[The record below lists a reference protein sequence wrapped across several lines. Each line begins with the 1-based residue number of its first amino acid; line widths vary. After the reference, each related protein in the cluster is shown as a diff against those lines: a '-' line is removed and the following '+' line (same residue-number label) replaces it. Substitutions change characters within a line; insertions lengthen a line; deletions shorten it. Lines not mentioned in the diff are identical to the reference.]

1 LRSADDGH
9 DLQDLLRQFVIAG
22 HLGPPTASAG
32 EIILVPSRQTV
43 SAASNRTTV
52 PRPGSLWTGRHTS
65 PS

>member
-1 LRSADDGH
+1 
-9 DLQDLLRQFVIAG
+9 LRQFVIAG